1 MFKGIR
7 DERGVARNTAVR
19 IGTAFL
25 ELLRATLSDS
35 RDFDNITFKNVLN
48 KPNFLQGLVALGS
61 IIFGEYAE
69 GIRGGYIDE
78 NAVGELKRLW
88 VREQITAG
96 DGVSHYDAGG
106 KVLQALEVKGDS
118 TFSGNLS
125 SPEFVSD
132 FLGGLGWAIQ
142 KKEFTNAAGQTEEKF
157 TLEIDNIVVR
167 NTLRVFEMIISQLM
181 GENDNRIFTAMMEV
195 DHYDPKTGRVWL
207 DTKGGSLYNAFR
219 EGDLIMVQQFNGTP
233 DQSND
238 WQVIKAYEFRVRKVG
253 VGSLVDGVE
262 RLDWLEF
269 DNFVSQIEGL
279 TPETAFKSGDTLVR
293 VDSESDPARK
303 GIVTIMTVGENM
315 PYIDVMYG
323 LKTDPTH
330 ALKSRMGNLSGVNT
344 DLFGWLEGF
353 GLYINNFY
361 GVGKF
366 FNAQTGES
374 LSSRIAATN
383 EYLRSVYKE
392 TIYDISDDQNFITN
406 GFFQKDLE
414 TWQKCDASGN
424 DLVDS
429 ATSVI
434 GINTGDGASPLL
446 FNGMTLTANSSPIAG
461 MVEREGLNVLHL
473 RAAGIYQSFANI
485 KANGTHKVL
494 KEKLDEDDT
503 ELVDEANQL
512 FFGIRIL
519 PVTGGTLS
527 VHFVKEDGYTGFE
540 REITS
545 ALRWQ
550 LFQMNDIVELPW
562 DYTGTGKMVITYT
575 GECYIRFVTLSND
588 PIANA
593 KTEYSTL
600 IEQTSR
606 YIKLQAKKQSKDLQ
620 DAVADMTIQ
629 YDAIVQTV
637 STNKSLSD
645 TMLATVLGIT
655 VNEDGTYTIPEE
667 LSGTNLA
674 TWRINTAGS
683 IHDIA
688 IKWDEDGNLIGYS
701 TTKQTAEA
709 ISSAVA
715 DGVSDAED
723 YTDGE
728 ITKAKK
734 SAKDYTDELKALINT
749 DVLKDAD
756 GNFGYATF
764 KQQTKDSIDAIAG
777 KWDENGNLIGYSTTK
792 QTADAISSAVT
803 DGVSDAEDYT
813 DTEITKAK
821 KSAKDYTDELK
832 GLINTDVLKDSD
844 GNFGYATFK
853 QQTQDSIDA
862 IAGKWDE
869 DGHLIGYSTTKQTA
883 KAISTAVSGKA
894 DSSALDDYLL
904 TSTWTQEK
912 DSINASVKAI
922 KDDYVK
928 SADISAFIKDEDG
941 VWLSHIKLKADRID
955 FITDGWTVKNSSDVT
970 TLQLDKNGNL
980 TIKGK
985 INGGSIEGTLSVASN
1000 TNFEVSGTK
1009 FARFAS
1015 SKDMSAMLA
1024 LRNDGGNCIQIGS
1037 YDTGGVALS
1046 INANANAK
1054 VIEAYGPNEFYLRTD
1069 EYFQIQNYS
1078 GTGYFALG
1086 AAVKN
1091 TSFTLPA
1098 NPKDGTIFFIHGAR
1112 SENGVNQDLTIT
1124 TRSHPIMESDG
1135 RGNAVNAYS
1144 SHNYTCASAI
1154 LVYFAALSKWVLY
1167 NCW

>member
-96 DGVSHYDAGG
+96 DGASHYDAGG
-106 KVLQALEVKGDS
+106 KVLPALEVKGDS

-125 SPEFVSD
+125 SPEFVSA

-167 NTLRVFEMIISQLM
+167 NTLRVFEMIISQLL

-233 DQSND
+233 DQPND

-253 VGSLVDGVE
+253 VGSLEDGVE

-414 TWQKCDASGN
+414 TWQKCDTSGN

-550 LFQMNDIVELPW
+550 LFQMNDIVDLPW

-629 YDAIVQTV
+629 YNAIVQTV

-688 IKWDEDGNLIGYS
+688 IKWDENGNLIGYS
-701 TTKQTAEA
+701 TTQQTAEA
-709 ISSAVA
+709 ISSAV
-715 DGVSDAED
+715 S
-723 YTDGE
+723 
-728 ITKAKK
+728 
-734 SAKDYTDELKALINT
+734 SANGTAQGYVDTLKALINT

-756 GNFGYATF
+756 GNFAYATF
-764 KQQTKDSIDAIAG
+764 KKQTNDSIDAIAG
-777 KWDENGNLIGYSTTK
+777 KWDENGNLIGYSTTQ
-792 QTADAISSAVT
+792 QTAEAISS
-803 DGVSDAEDYT
+803 
-813 DTEITKAK
+813 
-821 KSAKDYTDELK
+821 
-832 GLINTDVLKDSD
+832 
-844 GNFGYATFK
+844 
-853 QQTQDSIDA
+853 
-862 IAGKWDE
+862 
-869 DGHLIGYSTTKQTA
+869 
-883 KAISTAVSGKA
+883 AVSGKA
-894 DSSALDDYLL
+894 DSSALNDYLL
-904 TSTWTQEK
+904 TTTWTQEK

-955 FITDGWTVKNSSDVT
+955 FITDGWTVKNSSNVT
-970 TLQLDKNGNL
+970 TLQLDQNGNL

-1000 TNFEVSGTK
+1000 TNFEVSSTK
-1009 FARFAS
+1009 FARFS
-1015 SKDMSAMLA
+1015 SSIDMSAMLA

-1037 YDTGGVALS
+1037 YDAGGVALR
-1046 INANANAK
+1046 INANTSAK

-1078 GTGYFALG
+1078 GIGFFAPG
-1086 AAVKN
+1086 CCVKN
-1091 TSFTLPA
+1091 ASFTLPA
-1098 NPKDGTIFFIHGAR
+1098 NPKNGTLFFLHGAL
-1112 SENGVNQDLTIT
+1112 STNGSNQDLVVT
-1124 TRSHPIMESDG
+1124 TRSHPIMEGDG
-1135 RGNAVNAYS
+1135 RGNRCDAYS
-1144 SHNYTCASAI
+1144 TVNFTDASLILVFFSAI
-1154 LVYFAALSKWVLY
+1154 NKWVIF

>member
-96 DGVSHYDAGG
+96 DGASHYDAGG
-106 KVLQALEVKGDS
+106 KVLPALEVKGDS

-253 VGSLVDGVE
+253 VGSLEDGVE

-269 DNFVSQIEGL
+269 DNFVSQIDGL

-414 TWQKCDASGN
+414 TWQKCDTSGN

-629 YDAIVQTV
+629 YNAIVQTV

-655 VNEDGTYTIPEE
+655 VNEDGSYTIPEE

-709 ISSAVA
+709 ISSAVS

-734 SAKDYTDELKALINT
+734 SAKDYTDELKGLINT

-777 KWDENGNLIGYSTTK
+777 KWDE
-792 QTADAISSAVT
+792 
-803 DGVSDAEDYT
+803 
-813 DTEITKAK
+813 
-821 KSAKDYTDELK
+821 
-832 GLINTDVLKDSD
+832 D
-844 GNFGYATFK
+844 GN
-853 QQTQDSIDA
+853 
-862 IAGKWDE
+862 
-869 DGHLIGYSTTKQTA
+869 LIGYSTTKQTA
-883 KAISTAVSGKA
+883 KAISSAVSGKA

-1015 SKDMSAMLA
+1015 STDMSAMLA

-1037 YDTGGVALS
+1037 YETGGVALR

-1054 VIEAYGPNEFYLRTD
+1054 VIEAYGPNEFYVRTD

-1078 GTGYFALG
+1078 GTGFFAPG
-1086 AAVKN
+1086 CCVKN
-1091 TSFTLPA
+1091 ASFTLPA
-1098 NPKDGTIFFIHGAR
+1098 NPKNGTLFFLHGAL
-1112 SENGVNQDLTIT
+1112 STNGSNQDLVVT
-1124 TRSHPIMESDG
+1124 TRSHPIMEGDG
-1135 RGNAVNAYS
+1135 RGNRCDAYS
-1144 SHNYTCASAI
+1144 TVNFTDASLILVFFSAI
-1154 LVYFAALSKWVLY
+1154 NKWVIF

>member
-96 DGVSHYDAGG
+96 DGASHYDAGG
-106 KVLQALEVKGDS
+106 KVLPALEVKGDS

-125 SPEFVSD
+125 SPEFVSA

-167 NTLRVFEMIISQLM
+167 NTLRVFEMIISQLL

-253 VGSLVDGVE
+253 VGSLEDGVE

-330 ALKSRMGNLSGVNT
+330 ALKSRIGNLSGVNT

-414 TWQKCDASGN
+414 TWQKCDTSGN

-503 ELVDEANQL
+503 DLVDEANQL

-629 YDAIVQTV
+629 YNAIVQTV

-688 IKWDEDGNLIGYS
+688 IKWDENGNLIGYS

-709 ISSAVA
+709 ISSAVS

-734 SAKDYTDELKALINT
+734 SAKDYTDELKGLINT

-792 QTADAISSAVT
+792 QTAEAISS
-803 DGVSDAEDYT
+803 
-813 DTEITKAK
+813 
-821 KSAKDYTDELK
+821 
-832 GLINTDVLKDSD
+832 
-844 GNFGYATFK
+844 
-853 QQTQDSIDA
+853 
-862 IAGKWDE
+862 
-869 DGHLIGYSTTKQTA
+869 
-883 KAISTAVSGKA
+883 AVSGKA
-894 DSSALDDYLL
+894 DSSALEDYLL

-955 FITDGWTVKNSSDVT
+955 FITDGWTIKNSSNVT
-970 TLQLDKNGNL
+970 TLQLDQNGNL

-1000 TNFEVSGTK
+1000 TNFEVSSTK

-1015 SKDMSAMLA
+1015 STDMSAMLA

-1037 YDTGGVALS
+1037 YDAGGVALR
-1046 INANANAK
+1046 INANTSAK

-1078 GTGYFALG
+1078 GTGFFAPG
-1086 AAVKN
+1086 CCVKN
-1091 TSFTLPA
+1091 ASFTLPA
-1098 NPKDGTIFFIHGAR
+1098 NPKNGTMFFLHGAL
-1112 SENGVNQDLTIT
+1112 SYNGSNQDLVVT
-1124 TRSHPIMESDG
+1124 TRSHPIMEGDG
-1135 RGNAVNAYS
+1135 RGNRCDANSSVNFTDAS
-1144 SHNYTCASAI
+1144 LILVFFSAI
-1154 LVYFAALSKWVLY
+1154 NKWVVF

>member
-96 DGVSHYDAGG
+96 DGASHYDAGG
-106 KVLQALEVKGDS
+106 KVLPALEVKGDS

-125 SPEFVSD
+125 SPEFVSA

-167 NTLRVFEMIISQLM
+167 NTLRVFEMIISQLL

-253 VGSLVDGVE
+253 VGSLEDGVE

-414 TWQKCDASGN
+414 TWQKCDTSGN

-503 ELVDEANQL
+503 ELVDEADQL

-550 LFQMNDIVELPW
+550 LFQMNDIVDLPW
-562 DYTGTGKMVITYT
+562 DYTGAGKMVITYT

-629 YDAIVQTV
+629 YNAIVQTV

-688 IKWDEDGNLIGYS
+688 IKWDENGNLIGYS
-701 TTKQTAEA
+701 TTQQTAEA

-723 YTDGE
+723 YTDG
-728 ITKAKK
+728 
-734 SAKDYTDELKALINT
+734 
-749 DVLKDAD
+749 
-756 GNFGYATF
+756 
-764 KQQTKDSIDAIAG
+764 
-777 KWDENGNLIGYSTTK
+777 
-792 QTADAISSAVT
+792 
-803 DGVSDAEDYT
+803 
-813 DTEITKAK
+813 EITKAK

-853 QQTQDSIDA
+853 QQTKNSIDA

-869 DGHLIGYSTTKQTA
+869 NGNLIGYSTTQQTA
-883 KAISTAVSGKA
+883 EAISSAVSGKA

-955 FITDGWTVKNSSDVT
+955 FITDGWTVKNSSNVT
-970 TLQLDKNGNL
+970 TLQLDQNGNL

-1015 SKDMSAMLA
+1015 STDMSAMLA

-1037 YDTGGVALS
+1037 YDAGGVALR
-1046 INANANAK
+1046 INANTSAK

-1078 GTGYFALG
+1078 GTGFFAPG
-1086 AAVKN
+1086 CCVKN
-1091 TSFTLPA
+1091 ASFTLPA
-1098 NPKDGTIFFIHGAR
+1098 NPKNGTMFFLHGAL
-1112 SENGVNQDLTIT
+1112 SYNGSNQDLVVT
-1124 TRSHPIMESDG
+1124 TRSHPIMEGDG
-1135 RGNAVNAYS
+1135 RGNRCDANSSVNFTDAS
-1144 SHNYTCASAI
+1144 LILVFFSAI
-1154 LVYFAALSKWVLY
+1154 NKWVVF

>member
-96 DGVSHYDAGG
+96 DGASHYDAGG
-106 KVLQALEVKGDS
+106 KVLPALEVKGDS

-125 SPEFVSD
+125 SPEFVSA

-167 NTLRVFEMIISQLM
+167 NTLRVFEMIISQLL

-253 VGSLVDGVE
+253 VGSLEDGVE

-414 TWQKCDASGN
+414 TWQKCDTSGN

-485 KANGTHKVL
+485 KANG
-494 KEKLDEDDT
+494 
-503 ELVDEANQL
+503 
-512 FFGIRIL
+512 
-519 PVTGGTLS
+519 S
-527 VHFVKEDGYTGFE
+527 
-540 REITS
+540 EITS

-550 LFQMNDIVELPW
+550 LFQMNDIVDLPW
-562 DYTGTGKMVITYT
+562 DYTGAGKMVITYT

-629 YDAIVQTV
+629 YNAIVQTV

-688 IKWDEDGNLIGYS
+688 IKWDENGNLIGYS
-701 TTKQTAEA
+701 TTQQTAEA

-723 YTDGE
+723 YTDG
-728 ITKAKK
+728 
-734 SAKDYTDELKALINT
+734 
-749 DVLKDAD
+749 
-756 GNFGYATF
+756 
-764 KQQTKDSIDAIAG
+764 
-777 KWDENGNLIGYSTTK
+777 
-792 QTADAISSAVT
+792 
-803 DGVSDAEDYT
+803 
-813 DTEITKAK
+813 EITKAK

-853 QQTQDSIDA
+853 QQTKNSIDA

-869 DGHLIGYSTTKQTA
+869 NGNLIGYSTTQQTA
-883 KAISTAVSGKA
+883 EAISSAVSGKA

-955 FITDGWTVKNSSDVT
+955 FITDGWTVKNSSNVT
-970 TLQLDKNGNL
+970 TLQLDQNGNL

-1015 SKDMSAMLA
+1015 STDMSAMLA

-1037 YDTGGVALS
+1037 YDAGGVALR
-1046 INANANAK
+1046 INANTSAK

-1078 GTGYFALG
+1078 GTGFFAPG
-1086 AAVKN
+1086 CCVKN
-1091 TSFTLPA
+1091 ASFTLPA
-1098 NPKDGTIFFIHGAR
+1098 NPKNGTMFFLHGAL
-1112 SENGVNQDLTIT
+1112 SYNGSNQDLVVT
-1124 TRSHPIMESDG
+1124 TRSHPIMEGDG
-1135 RGNAVNAYS
+1135 RGNRCDANSSVNFTDAS
-1144 SHNYTCASAI
+1144 LILVFFSAI
-1154 LVYFAALSKWVLY
+1154 NKWVVF

>member
-96 DGVSHYDAGG
+96 DGASHYDAGG
-106 KVLQALEVKGDS
+106 KVLPALEVKGDS

-125 SPEFVSD
+125 SPEFVSA

-142 KKEFTNAAGQTEEKF
+142 KKEFTNAAGQTEEKY

-167 NTLRVFEMIISQLM
+167 NTLRVFEMIISQLL

-253 VGSLVDGVE
+253 VGSLEDGVE

-414 TWQKCDASGN
+414 TWQKCDTSGN

-434 GINTGDGASPLL
+434 GINTGEGASPLL

-629 YDAIVQTV
+629 YNAIVQTV

-701 TTKQTAEA
+701 TTKQTADA

-734 SAKDYTDELKALINT
+734 SAKDYTDELKGLINT

-777 KWDENGNLIGYSTTK
+777 KWDE
-792 QTADAISSAVT
+792 
-803 DGVSDAEDYT
+803 
-813 DTEITKAK
+813 
-821 KSAKDYTDELK
+821 
-832 GLINTDVLKDSD
+832 D
-844 GNFGYATFK
+844 GN
-853 QQTQDSIDA
+853 
-862 IAGKWDE
+862 
-869 DGHLIGYSTTKQTA
+869 LIGYSTTKQTA
-883 KAISTAVSGKA
+883 KAISAAVSGKA

-1000 TNFEVSGTK
+1000 TNFEVSSTK

-1037 YDTGGVALS
+1037 YDTGGVALR
-1046 INANANAK
+1046 INANTNAK

-1078 GTGYFALG
+1078 GIGFFAPG
-1086 AAVKN
+1086 CCVKN
-1091 TSFTLPA
+1091 ASFTLPA
-1098 NPKDGTIFFIHGAR
+1098 NPKNGTLFFLHGAL
-1112 SENGVNQDLTIT
+1112 STNGSSQDLVVT
-1124 TRSHPIMESDG
+1124 TRSHPIMEGDG
-1135 RGNAVNAYS
+1135 RGNRCDAYS
-1144 SHNYTCASAI
+1144 TVNFTDASLILVFFSAI
-1154 LVYFAALSKWVLY
+1154 NKWVIF

>member
-96 DGVSHYDAGG
+96 DGASHYDAGG
-106 KVLQALEVKGDS
+106 KVLPALEVKGDS

-125 SPEFVSD
+125 SPEFVSA

-253 VGSLVDGVE
+253 VGSLEDGVE

-269 DNFVSQIEGL
+269 DKFVSQIEGL

-503 ELVDEANQL
+503 DLVDEANQL

-688 IKWDEDGNLIGYS
+688 IKWDEDGHLIGYS
-701 TTKQTAEA
+701 TTKQTADA

-749 DVLKDAD
+749 DVLKDSE

-777 KWDENGNLIGYSTTK
+777 KWDENGN
-792 QTADAISSAVT
+792 
-803 DGVSDAEDYT
+803 
-813 DTEITKAK
+813 
-821 KSAKDYTDELK
+821 
-832 GLINTDVLKDSD
+832 
-844 GNFGYATFK
+844 
-853 QQTQDSIDA
+853 
-862 IAGKWDE
+862 
-869 DGHLIGYSTTKQTA
+869 LIGYSTTKQTA

-1015 SKDMSAMLA
+1015 STDMSAMLA
-1024 LRNDGGNCIQIGS
+1024 IRNDGGNCIQIGS
-1037 YDTGGVALS
+1037 YETGGVALR

-1054 VIEAYGPNEFYLRTD
+1054 VIEAYGPNEFYVRTD

-1078 GTGYFALG
+1078 GTGFFAPG
-1086 AAVKN
+1086 CCVKN
-1091 TSFTLPA
+1091 ASFTLPA
-1098 NPKDGTIFFIHGAR
+1098 NPKNGTLFFLHGAL
-1112 SENGVNQDLTIT
+1112 STNGSSQDLVVT
-1124 TRSHPIMESDG
+1124 TRSHPIMEGDG
-1135 RGNAVNAYS
+1135 RGNRCDAYS
-1144 SHNYTCASAI
+1144 TVNFTDASLILVFFSAI
-1154 LVYFAALSKWVLY
+1154 NKWVIF

>member
-96 DGVSHYDAGG
+96 DGASHYDAGG
-106 KVLQALEVKGDS
+106 KVLPALEVKGDS

-125 SPEFVSD
+125 SPEFVSA

-253 VGSLVDGVE
+253 VGSLEDGVE

-269 DNFVSQIEGL
+269 DKFVSQIEGL

-503 ELVDEANQL
+503 DLVDEANQL

-688 IKWDEDGNLIGYS
+688 IKWDEDGHLIGYS
-701 TTKQTAEA
+701 TTKQTADA

-734 SAKDYTDELKALINT
+734 SAKDYTDELKGLINT
-749 DVLKDAD
+749 DVLKDSE

-777 KWDENGNLIGYSTTK
+777 KWDENGN
-792 QTADAISSAVT
+792 
-803 DGVSDAEDYT
+803 
-813 DTEITKAK
+813 
-821 KSAKDYTDELK
+821 
-832 GLINTDVLKDSD
+832 
-844 GNFGYATFK
+844 
-853 QQTQDSIDA
+853 
-862 IAGKWDE
+862 
-869 DGHLIGYSTTKQTA
+869 LIGYSTTKQTA

-1015 SKDMSAMLA
+1015 STDMSAMLA
-1024 LRNDGGNCIQIGS
+1024 IRNDGGNCIQIGS
-1037 YDTGGVALS
+1037 YETGGVALR

-1054 VIEAYGPNEFYLRTD
+1054 VIEAYGPNEFYVRTD

-1078 GTGYFALG
+1078 GTGFFAPG
-1086 AAVKN
+1086 CCVKN
-1091 TSFTLPA
+1091 ASFTLPA
-1098 NPKDGTIFFIHGAR
+1098 NPKNGTLFFLHGAL
-1112 SENGVNQDLTIT
+1112 STNGSSQDLVVT
-1124 TRSHPIMESDG
+1124 TRSHPIMEGDG
-1135 RGNAVNAYS
+1135 RGNRCDAYS
-1144 SHNYTCASAI
+1144 TVNFTDASLILVFFSAI
-1154 LVYFAALSKWVLY
+1154 NKWVIF

>member
-792 QTADAISSAVT
+792 QTA
-803 DGVSDAEDYT
+803 
-813 DTEITKAK
+813 
-821 KSAKDYTDELK
+821 
-832 GLINTDVLKDSD
+832 
-844 GNFGYATFK
+844 
-853 QQTQDSIDA
+853 
-862 IAGKWDE
+862 
-869 DGHLIGYSTTKQTA
+869 

>member
-96 DGVSHYDAGG
+96 DGASHYDAGG
-106 KVLQALEVKGDS
+106 KVLPALEVKGDS

-125 SPEFVSD
+125 SPEFVSA

-167 NTLRVFEMIISQLM
+167 NTLRVFEMIISQLL

-253 VGSLVDGVE
+253 VGSLEDGVE

-527 VHFVKEDGYTGFE
+527 VHFIKEDGYTGFE

-550 LFQMNDIVELPW
+550 LFQMNDIVDLPW

-629 YDAIVQTV
+629 YNAIVQTV

-667 LSGTNLA
+667 LSGTDLA

-688 IKWDEDGNLIGYS
+688 IKWDENGNLIGYS
-701 TTKQTAEA
+701 TTKQTADA

-734 SAKDYTDELKALINT
+734 SAKDYTDELKGLINT

-792 QTADAISSAVT
+792 QTAEAISS
-803 DGVSDAEDYT
+803 
-813 DTEITKAK
+813 
-821 KSAKDYTDELK
+821 
-832 GLINTDVLKDSD
+832 
-844 GNFGYATFK
+844 
-853 QQTQDSIDA
+853 
-862 IAGKWDE
+862 
-869 DGHLIGYSTTKQTA
+869 
-883 KAISTAVSGKA
+883 AVSGKA

-904 TSTWTQEK
+904 TSTWSQEK

-955 FITDGWTVKNSSDVT
+955 FTTDGWTIKNSSNVT

-1000 TNFEVSGTK
+1000 TNFEVSSTK

-1015 SKDMSAMLA
+1015 STDMSAMLA

-1037 YDTGGVALS
+1037 YGAGGVALR
-1046 INANANAK
+1046 INANTSAK

-1078 GTGYFALG
+1078 GTGFFAPG
-1086 AAVKN
+1086 CCVKN
-1091 TSFTLPA
+1091 ASFTLPA
-1098 NPKDGTIFFIHGAR
+1098 NPKNGTLFFLHGAL
-1112 SENGVNQDLTIT
+1112 STNGSNQDLVVT
-1124 TRSHPIMESDG
+1124 TRSHPIMEGDG
-1135 RGNAVNAYS
+1135 RGNRCDAYS
-1144 SHNYTCASAI
+1144 TVNFTDASLILVFFSAI
-1154 LVYFAALSKWVLY
+1154 NKWVIF

>member
-96 DGVSHYDAGG
+96 DGASHYDAGG
-106 KVLQALEVKGDS
+106 KVLPALEVKGDS

-125 SPEFVSD
+125 SPEFVSA

-167 NTLRVFEMIISQLM
+167 NTLRVFEMIISQLL

-253 VGSLVDGVE
+253 VGSLEDGVE

-527 VHFVKEDGYTGFE
+527 VHFIKEDGYTGFE

-550 LFQMNDIVELPW
+550 LFQMNDIVDLPW

-629 YDAIVQTV
+629 YNAIVQTV

-667 LSGTNLA
+667 LSGTDLA

-688 IKWDEDGNLIGYS
+688 IKWDENGNLIGYS

-709 ISSAVA
+709 ISSAVS

-734 SAKDYTDELKALINT
+734 SAKDYTDELKGLINT

-792 QTADAISSAVT
+792 QTAEAISS
-803 DGVSDAEDYT
+803 
-813 DTEITKAK
+813 
-821 KSAKDYTDELK
+821 
-832 GLINTDVLKDSD
+832 
-844 GNFGYATFK
+844 
-853 QQTQDSIDA
+853 
-862 IAGKWDE
+862 
-869 DGHLIGYSTTKQTA
+869 
-883 KAISTAVSGKA
+883 AVSGKA

-904 TSTWTQEK
+904 TSTWSQEK

-955 FITDGWTVKNSSDVT
+955 FTTDGWTIKNSSNVT

-1000 TNFEVSGTK
+1000 TNFEVSSTK

-1015 SKDMSAMLA
+1015 STDMSAMLA

-1037 YDTGGVALS
+1037 YDAGGVALR
-1046 INANANAK
+1046 INANTSAK

-1078 GTGYFALG
+1078 GTGFFAPG
-1086 AAVKN
+1086 CCVKN
-1091 TSFTLPA
+1091 ASFTLPA
-1098 NPKDGTIFFIHGAR
+1098 NPKNGTLFFLHGAL
-1112 SENGVNQDLTIT
+1112 STNGSNQDLVVT
-1124 TRSHPIMESDG
+1124 TRSHPIMEGDG
-1135 RGNAVNAYS
+1135 RGNRCDAYS
-1144 SHNYTCASAI
+1144 TVNFTDASLILVFFSAI
-1154 LVYFAALSKWVLY
+1154 NKWVIF

>member
-96 DGVSHYDAGG
+96 DGASHYDAGG
-106 KVLQALEVKGDS
+106 KVLPALEVKGDS

-125 SPEFVSD
+125 SPEFVSA

-167 NTLRVFEMIISQLM
+167 NTLRVFEMIISQLL

-253 VGSLVDGVE
+253 VGSLEDGVE

-414 TWQKCDASGN
+414 TWQKCDTSGN

-473 RAAGIYQSFANI
+473 RAAGIYQSFAYI

-550 LFQMNDIVELPW
+550 LFQMNDIVDLPW

-629 YDAIVQTV
+629 YNAIVQTV

-688 IKWDEDGNLIGYS
+688 IKWDENGNLIGYS
-701 TTKQTAEA
+701 TTQQTAEA
-709 ISSAVA
+709 ISSAV
-715 DGVSDAED
+715 S
-723 YTDGE
+723 
-728 ITKAKK
+728 
-734 SAKDYTDELKALINT
+734 SANGTAQGYVDTLKALINT

-756 GNFGYATF
+756 GNFAYATF
-764 KQQTKDSIDAIAG
+764 KKQTNDSIDAIAG
-777 KWDENGNLIGYSTTK
+777 KWDENGNLIGYSTTQ
-792 QTADAISSAVT
+792 QTAEAISS
-803 DGVSDAEDYT
+803 
-813 DTEITKAK
+813 
-821 KSAKDYTDELK
+821 
-832 GLINTDVLKDSD
+832 
-844 GNFGYATFK
+844 
-853 QQTQDSIDA
+853 
-862 IAGKWDE
+862 
-869 DGHLIGYSTTKQTA
+869 
-883 KAISTAVSGKA
+883 AVSGKA

-904 TSTWTQEK
+904 TTTWTQEK

-955 FITDGWTVKNSSDVT
+955 FITDGWTVKNSSNVT
-970 TLQLDKNGNL
+970 TLQLDQNGNL

-1015 SKDMSAMLA
+1015 STDMSAMLA
-1024 LRNDGGNCIQIGS
+1024 IRNDGGNCIQIGS
-1037 YDTGGVALS
+1037 YDAGGVALR
-1046 INANANAK
+1046 INANTNAK

-1154 LVYFAALSKWVLY
+1154 LIYFAAISKWVIY
-1167 NCW
+1167 KCW

>member
-96 DGVSHYDAGG
+96 DGASHYDAGG
-106 KVLQALEVKGDS
+106 KVLPALEVKGDS

-125 SPEFVSD
+125 SPEFVSA

-142 KKEFTNAAGQTEEKF
+142 KKEFTNAAGQKEEKF

-167 NTLRVFEMIISQLM
+167 NTLRVFEMIISQLL

-253 VGSLVDGVE
+253 VGSLEDGVE

-303 GIVTIMTVGENM
+303 GVVTIMTVGENM

-414 TWQKCDASGN
+414 TWQKCDTSGN

-550 LFQMNDIVELPW
+550 LFQMNDIVDLPW

-688 IKWDEDGNLIGYS
+688 IKWDENGNLIGYS

-709 ISSAVA
+709 ISSAVS

-792 QTADAISSAVT
+792 QTADAISS
-803 DGVSDAEDYT
+803 
-813 DTEITKAK
+813 
-821 KSAKDYTDELK
+821 
-832 GLINTDVLKDSD
+832 
-844 GNFGYATFK
+844 
-853 QQTQDSIDA
+853 
-862 IAGKWDE
+862 
-869 DGHLIGYSTTKQTA
+869 
-883 KAISTAVSGKA
+883 AVSGKA

-1037 YDTGGVALS
+1037 YDTGGVALR

-1078 GTGYFALG
+1078 GTGFFAPG
-1086 AAVKN
+1086 CCVKN
-1091 TSFTLPA
+1091 ASFTLPA
-1098 NPKDGTIFFIHGAR
+1098 NPKNGTLFFLHGAL
-1112 SENGVNQDLTIT
+1112 STNGSSQDLVVT
-1124 TRSHPIMESDG
+1124 TRSHPIMEGDG
-1135 RGNAVNAYS
+1135 RGNRCDAYS
-1144 SHNYTCASAI
+1144 TVNFTDASLILVFFSAI
-1154 LVYFAALSKWVLY
+1154 NKWVIF

>member
-7 DERGVARNTAVR
+7 DERDVARNTAVR

-96 DGVSHYDAGG
+96 DGASHYDAGG
-106 KVLQALEVKGDS
+106 KVLPALEVKGDS

-125 SPEFVSD
+125 SPEFVSA

-167 NTLRVFEMIISQLM
+167 NTLRVFEMIISQLL

-253 VGSLVDGVE
+253 VGSLEDGVE

-527 VHFVKEDGYTGFE
+527 VHFIKEDGYTGFE

-550 LFQMNDIVELPW
+550 LFQMNDIVDLPW

-629 YDAIVQTV
+629 YNAIVQTV

-667 LSGTNLA
+667 LSGTDLA

-688 IKWDEDGNLIGYS
+688 IKWDENGNLIGYS

-709 ISSAVA
+709 ISSAVS

-734 SAKDYTDELKALINT
+734 SAKDYTDELKGLINT

-792 QTADAISSAVT
+792 QTAEAISS
-803 DGVSDAEDYT
+803 
-813 DTEITKAK
+813 
-821 KSAKDYTDELK
+821 
-832 GLINTDVLKDSD
+832 
-844 GNFGYATFK
+844 
-853 QQTQDSIDA
+853 
-862 IAGKWDE
+862 
-869 DGHLIGYSTTKQTA
+869 
-883 KAISTAVSGKA
+883 AVSGKA

-904 TSTWTQEK
+904 TSTWSQEK

-955 FITDGWTVKNSSDVT
+955 FTTDGWTIKNSSNVT

-1000 TNFEVSGTK
+1000 TNFEVSSTK

-1015 SKDMSAMLA
+1015 STDMSAMLA

-1037 YDTGGVALS
+1037 YDAGGVALR
-1046 INANANAK
+1046 INANTSAK

-1078 GTGYFALG
+1078 GTGFFAPG
-1086 AAVKN
+1086 CCVKN
-1091 TSFTLPA
+1091 ASFTLPA
-1098 NPKDGTIFFIHGAR
+1098 NPKNGTLFFLHGAL
-1112 SENGVNQDLTIT
+1112 STNGSNQDLVVT
-1124 TRSHPIMESDG
+1124 TRSHPIMEGDG
-1135 RGNAVNAYS
+1135 RGNRCDAYS
-1144 SHNYTCASAI
+1144 TVNFTDASLILVFFSAI
-1154 LVYFAALSKWVLY
+1154 NKWVIF

>member
-96 DGVSHYDAGG
+96 DGASHYDAGG
-106 KVLQALEVKGDS
+106 KVLPALEVKGDS

-125 SPEFVSD
+125 SPEFVSA

-167 NTLRVFEMIISQLM
+167 NTLRVFEMIISQLL

-253 VGSLVDGVE
+253 VGSLEDGVE

-414 TWQKCDASGN
+414 TWQKCDTSGN

-550 LFQMNDIVELPW
+550 LFQMNDIVDLPW

-655 VNEDGTYTIPEE
+655 VNEDGSYTIPEE

-688 IKWDEDGNLIGYS
+688 IKWDENGNLIGYS
-701 TTKQTAEA
+701 TTQQTADA

-723 YTDGE
+723 YTDG
-728 ITKAKK
+728 
-734 SAKDYTDELKALINT
+734 
-749 DVLKDAD
+749 
-756 GNFGYATF
+756 
-764 KQQTKDSIDAIAG
+764 
-777 KWDENGNLIGYSTTK
+777 
-792 QTADAISSAVT
+792 
-803 DGVSDAEDYT
+803 
-813 DTEITKAK
+813 EITKAK

-853 QQTQDSIDA
+853 QQTKNSIDA

-869 DGHLIGYSTTKQTA
+869 NGNLIGYSTTQQTA
-883 KAISTAVSGKA
+883 EAISSAVSGKA

-904 TSTWTQEK
+904 TTTWTQEK

-1000 TNFEVSGTK
+1000 TNFEVSSTK

-1015 SKDMSAMLA
+1015 STDMSAMLA

-1037 YDTGGVALS
+1037 YDTGGVALR
-1046 INANANAK
+1046 INANTNAK

-1078 GTGYFALG
+1078 GTGFFAPG
-1086 AAVKN
+1086 CCVKN
-1091 TSFTLPA
+1091 ASFTLPA
-1098 NPKDGTIFFIHGAR
+1098 NPKNGTLFFLHGAR
-1112 SENGVNQDLTIT
+1112 SENGVNQDLYVT
-1124 TRSHPIMESDG
+1124 TRSHPIMEGDG
-1135 RGNAVNAYS
+1135 RGNRVNANS
-1144 SHNYTCASAI
+1144 TENFTDASLILVFFSAI
-1154 LVYFAALSKWVLY
+1154 NKWVIF

>member
-96 DGVSHYDAGG
+96 DGASHYDAGG
-106 KVLQALEVKGDS
+106 KVLPALEVKGDS

-167 NTLRVFEMIISQLM
+167 NTLRVFEMIISQLL
-181 GENDNRIFTAMMEV
+181 GESDNRIFTAMMEV

-207 DTKGGSLYNAFR
+207 DTKGGSIYNAFR

-253 VGSLVDGVE
+253 VGSLEDGVE

-414 TWQKCDASGN
+414 TWQKCDTSGN

-688 IKWDEDGNLIGYS
+688 IKWDENGNLIGYS

-709 ISSAVA
+709 ISSAVS

-734 SAKDYTDELKALINT
+734 SAKDYTDELKGLINT

-792 QTADAISSAVT
+792 QTAEAISS
-803 DGVSDAEDYT
+803 
-813 DTEITKAK
+813 
-821 KSAKDYTDELK
+821 
-832 GLINTDVLKDSD
+832 
-844 GNFGYATFK
+844 
-853 QQTQDSIDA
+853 
-862 IAGKWDE
+862 
-869 DGHLIGYSTTKQTA
+869 
-883 KAISTAVSGKA
+883 AVSGKA

-955 FITDGWTVKNSSDVT
+955 FITDGWTVKNSNNVT

-980 TIKGK
+980 SIKGK

-1000 TNFEVSGTK
+1000 TNFEVSSTK

-1015 SKDMSAMLA
+1015 STDMSAMLA

-1037 YDTGGVALS
+1037 YETGGVALR

-1054 VIEAYGPNEFYLRTD
+1054 VIEAYGPNEFYVRTD

-1078 GTGYFALG
+1078 GTGFFAPG
-1086 AAVKN
+1086 CCVKN
-1091 TSFTLPA
+1091 ASFTLPA
-1098 NPKDGTIFFIHGAR
+1098 NPKNGTLFFLHGAL
-1112 SENGVNQDLTIT
+1112 STNGSSQDLVVT
-1124 TRSHPIMESDG
+1124 TRSHPIMEGDG
-1135 RGNAVNAYS
+1135 RGNRCDAYS
-1144 SHNYTCASAI
+1144 TVNFTDASLILVFFSAI
-1154 LVYFAALSKWVLY
+1154 NKWVIF